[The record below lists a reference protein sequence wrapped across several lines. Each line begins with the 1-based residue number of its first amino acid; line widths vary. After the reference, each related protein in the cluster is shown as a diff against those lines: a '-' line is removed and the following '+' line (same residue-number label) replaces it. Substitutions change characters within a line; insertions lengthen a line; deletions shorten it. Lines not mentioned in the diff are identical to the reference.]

1 MRISFTRNSAGAPEI
16 TGTNNYY
23 PFGLNHIGGGNIS
36 PFFNYHSY
44 KFGSKELQE
53 TGMYDFGARMYMPD
67 LGRWGVIDPLAEAMR
82 RYSPYN
88 YAFNNPISFIDP
100 DGMAPLNQFRMM
112 SDSRP
117 DATSG
122 WTNPNWLGR
131 GSYGNI
137 DYGETLAPG
146 GGGGVYETDYETGY
160 GTEYKG
166 DAIADVLKALAAKTY
181 DFSKFDFSQYG
192 VDPPGNALSRFRDRT
207 SNWIQDNIRGP
218 LSAWLDSN
226 TRNTFALDAAGQA
239 RMDDLRGQMAGYMQ
253 TNVGGSIRWA
263 TEHGLVGSGMGTG
276 HVGAFEVNVD
286 LMGGKYSKLKNY
298 INFDIAAEKGIK
310 DIVGNFGK
318 YFSKGSVDNIVVN
331 NPQATFLADVY
342 SSLAKGGRITVRGTM
357 SNKFFNS
364 IWNGKA
370 NGLSEYRVLNK
381 AEDVLNNGYL
391 KSNGTPINGKINQII
406 LQKIK

>member
-1 MRISFTRNSAGAPEI
+1 
-16 TGTNNYY
+16 
-23 PFGLNHIGGGNIS
+23 
-36 PFFNYHSY
+36 
-44 KFGSKELQE
+44 
-53 TGMYDFGARMYMPD
+53 MYDFGARMYMPD
-67 LGRWGVIDPLAEAMR
+67 LGRWGVIDPMAEIMR
-82 RYSPYN
+82 RHSPYN

-146 GGGGVYETDYETGY
+146 GGGGVYETDY

-207 SNWIQDNIRGP
+207 SNWVQDNIRGP

-263 TEHGLVGSGMGTG
+263 TEHGLVGSGLSTG
-276 HVGAFEVNVD
+276 NIGAFRQLNPNRVPFKAFSEMNEVDVKSFQHAISRYGKDFGLTWSRKNISKLVD
-286 LMGGKYSKLKNY
+286 NFNTLASEIRQEGGFTGYQRIQYGIRGSGKSGTFIEARTFEMVKNGRVYYYYETKGGKFISAGLK
-298 INFDIAAEKGIK
+298 
-310 DIVGNFGK
+310 
-318 YFSKGSVDNIVVN
+318 
-331 NPQATFLADVY
+331 AT
-342 SSLAKGGRITVRGTM
+342 
-357 SNKFFNS
+357 
-364 IWNGKA
+364 
-370 NGLSEYRVLNK
+370 
-381 AEDVLNNGYL
+381 
-391 KSNGTPINGKINQII
+391 Q
-406 LQKIK
+406 